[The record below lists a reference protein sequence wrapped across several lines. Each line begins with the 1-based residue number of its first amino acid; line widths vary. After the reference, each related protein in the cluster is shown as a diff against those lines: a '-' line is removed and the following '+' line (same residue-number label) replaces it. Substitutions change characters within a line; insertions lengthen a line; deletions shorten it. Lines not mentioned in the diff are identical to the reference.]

1 MNKIDNIANFLNK
14 KSKKCLAINGPWGVG
29 KTHLWKQVEKK
40 LSKVN
45 KDKKVVYIDLFGK
58 ESYKQILEEIVF
70 KIHGNYNKIMNT
82 FSQITTKIA
91 KIKSAGTININPD
104 AIFSFLKKE
113 DFNNIIVCF
122 DNIERRS
129 DNLSLKEILGLV
141 NLLKEEKEC
150 NVVMIFHKGELEEQ
164 DNNSAI
170 NDKEKQAKQ
179 DNSKNWYQ
187 TYKEK
192 IIDYEF
198 VINDNSKVANSII
211 SNKIECDEK
220 VQNIIFEC
228 YQRFCSNNLR
238 LLLKFI
244 EYINYFNEE
253 CFNQYHSDKLFYM
266 VLNIYYQDLL
276 KYTKQHYCIP
286 INDHD
291 KNINIPI
298 FQEYFNNYYVLSQE
312 KLSILKNNFK
322 NSLKNYNRMYF
333 LDYHK
338 KYLYGNLNDIDFA
351 KYIEDLFPKFKNYI
365 YENGAYY
372 SITYYQRFFKLY
384 KKITSK
390 ELDCKKNI
398 EKKFIKELVE

>member
-29 KTHLWKQVEKK
+29 KTHLWKQIEKK

-164 DNNSAI
+164 
-170 NDKEKQAKQ
+170 
-179 DNSKNWYQ
+179 
-187 TYKEK
+187 
-192 IIDYEF
+192 
-198 VINDNSKVANSII
+198 
-211 SNKIECDEK
+211 
-220 VQNIIFEC
+220 
-228 YQRFCSNNLR
+228 
-238 LLLKFI
+238 
-244 EYINYFNEE
+244 
-253 CFNQYHSDKLFYM
+253 
-266 VLNIYYQDLL
+266 
-276 KYTKQHYCIP
+276 
-286 INDHD
+286 
-291 KNINIPI
+291 
-298 FQEYFNNYYVLSQE
+298 
-312 KLSILKNNFK
+312 
-322 NSLKNYNRMYF
+322 
-333 LDYHK
+333 
-338 KYLYGNLNDIDFA
+338 
-351 KYIEDLFPKFKNYI
+351 
-365 YENGAYY
+365 
-372 SITYYQRFFKLY
+372 
-384 KKITSK
+384 
-390 ELDCKKNI
+390 
-398 EKKFIKELVE
+398 

>member
-14 KSKKCLAINGPWGVG
+14 KSKKCLAINGPWGIG

-40 LSKVN
+40 LSEDK
-45 KDKKVVYIDLFGK
+45 KEKKVVYIDLFGK

-91 KIKSAGTININPD
+91 KVKSAGTININPD

-150 NVVMIFHKGELEEQ
+150 NVVMIFHKDELEEQ

-198 VINDNSKVANSII
+198 VINDNSKAAHNII
-211 SNKIECDEK
+211 SNGVKYDKE

-228 YQRFCSNNLR
+228 YQNSCNNLR
-238 LLLKFI
+238 LLLRFVEHI
-244 EYINYFNEE
+244 
-253 CFNQYHSDKLFYM
+253 
-266 VLNIYYQDLL
+266 IY
-276 KYTKQHYCIP
+276 
-286 INDHD
+286 
-291 KNINIPI
+291 
-298 FQEYFNNYYVLSQE
+298 
-312 KLSILKNNFK
+312 
-322 NSLKNYNRMYF
+322 
-333 LDYHK
+333 
-338 KYLYGNLNDIDFA
+338 
-351 KYIEDLFPKFKNYI
+351 
-365 YENGAYY
+365 
-372 SITYYQRFFKLY
+372 
-384 KKITSK
+384 
-390 ELDCKKNI
+390 
-398 EKKFIKELVE
+398 